1 MREMEMAIR
10 AKENPLKLAET
21 RLENRKLYPTEGLS
35 LALSDLFLF
44 ANFAENFTELRD
56 FFSLT
61 VLFSLFA

>member
-35 LALSDLFLF
+35 LALSDYLSVIVF
-44 ANFAENFTELRD
+44 AKHSENRTCYTAVS
-56 FFSLT
+56 FS
-61 VLFSLFA
+61 VL